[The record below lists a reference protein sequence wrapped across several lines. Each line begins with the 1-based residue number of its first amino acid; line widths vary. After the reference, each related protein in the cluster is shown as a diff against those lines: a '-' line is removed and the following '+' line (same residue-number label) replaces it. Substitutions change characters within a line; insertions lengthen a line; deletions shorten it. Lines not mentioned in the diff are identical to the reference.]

1 MLTDLQE
8 TKKRL
13 RQQFLDEEGIHSL
26 GIDKKNNAIRVYTS
40 SPQLTLKK
48 KIEAVAA
55 PYKVI
60 IVPDD
65 EPSTVITNGASLKP
79 TIQQ

>member
-48 KIEAVAA
+48 K
-55 PYKVI
+55 
-60 IVPDD
+60 
-65 EPSTVITNGASLKP
+65 N
-79 TIQQ
+79 